1 MTPLG
6 NLELRAAEIRRR
18 LAAIGGME
26 GDLTDEVRGEM
37 DTLRREY
44 TDNEMRQGALKISGD
59 VPAAPIETRN
69 DSEGREYRSLW
80 SKASFGPY
88 LQAAMGGRGVS
99 AGAELE
105 LNQHLGIVDGYF
117 PLEIIAG
124 KPLEQRAA
132 RDGDAATMQ
141 ASWLDRVFHST
152 AAERVGIS
160 FRPVAPGIAAYPVT
174 TAGGSSAQRG
184 RTEDTAESTYT
195 FAVTEIKPA
204 RRAVHGIYSIEDD
217 MRLPGMAD
225 AIERDMRAG
234 MTESI
239 DLAVFKGDAGA
250 NENTADITG
259 MQTAGITEFTLT
271 QANKVKGDE
280 TLKAF
285 LAHVDGS
292 YASQLADVRIVAS
305 VGSNVLWYGTVHAAT
320 VENQTM
326 AQFMMASG
334 VTWSVR
340 GGIDTNT
347 ANGDFGAY
355 VGLSNGID
363 GAGIAAV
370 WEMASLV
377 RDPYSG
383 AKSGEVQL
391 TLNYLWQLAFPRT
404 ANFKRLKYVT

>member
-6 NLELRAAEIRRR
+6 NLELRAGEIRRR
-18 LAAIGGME
+18 LAGIGAMDE
-26 GDLTDEVRGEM
+26 LTDEVRTEL

-44 TDNEMRQGALKISGD
+44 DDNEQRQGALKIAGD
-59 VPAAPIETRN
+59 VPAVPIEVRN
-69 DSEGREYRSLW
+69 DGEGREFRDLR
-80 SKASFGPY
+80 SKASFAPY
-88 LQAAMGGRGVS
+88 LVAAMSGRGVS

-117 PLEIIAG
+117 PLEIIA
-124 KPLEQRAA
+124 PLEQRAS
-132 RDGDAATMQ
+132 RDTEGAVMQ
-141 ASWLDRVFHST
+141 SSWLDRVFHNT

-174 TAGGSSAQRG
+174 TAGGSSIQRG
-184 RTEDTAESTYT
+184 RTEAVSESTYT
-195 FAVTEIKPA
+195 FVTTEIKPA

-217 MRLPGMAD
+217 MRLPGMSE
-225 AIERDMRAG
+225 AIERDMRMG

-239 DLAVFKGDAGA
+239 DRTVFNGDSGA
-250 NENTADITG
+250 NENTADVTG
-259 MQTAGITEFTLT
+259 MKTAGISEFTLS

-285 LAHVDGS
+285 LAHVEGQ
-292 YASQLADVRIVAS
+292 YASNLADVRIVAS

-334 VTWSVR
+334 ITWSVR

-355 VGLSNGID
+355 VGLSNGIE

-370 WEMASLV
+370 WEQAQLI
-377 RDPYSG
+377 RDIYSG
-383 AKSGEVQL
+383 ASKGEVQL

-404 ANFKRLKYVT
+404 ANFKRLKYVS

>member
-6 NLELRAAEIRRR
+6 NLELRAGEIRRR
-18 LAAIGGME
+18 LAAIGGMDE
-26 GDLTDEVRGEM
+26 LTDEVRTEL

-44 TDNEMRQGALKISGD
+44 DDNEQRQGALKIAGD

-69 DSEGREYRSLW
+69 DGEGREFRDLR

-88 LQAAMGGRGVS
+88 LVAAMGGRGVS

-117 PLEIIAG
+117 PLEIIAPN
-124 KPLEQRAA
+124 PLEQRAA

-141 ASWLDRVFHST
+141 SSWLDRVFHST

-174 TAGGSSAQRG
+174 TAGGSGAQRG
-184 RTEDTAESTYT
+184 RTQDTAESTYT
-195 FAVTEIKPA
+195 FNVSEMKPA

-234 MTESI
+234 MVESI
-239 DLAVFKGDAGA
+239 DRTVFNGDTTA
-250 NENTADITG
+250 NENIADITG
-259 MQTAGITEFTLT
+259 MRTAGISEFTLT
-271 QANKVKGDE
+271 QTNKVKGDE

-292 YASQLADVRIVAS
+292 YASSLADVRIVAS
-305 VGSNVLWYGTVHAAT
+305 VGSNVLWYGSVHAAT

-355 VGLSNGID
+355 VGLSNGIE

-370 WEMASLV
+370 WSQASLV
-377 RDPYSG
+377 RDIYSG